1 MSSKNSYTFELPK
14 TSHSAIIKVIG
25 VGGGGSNAVTNMYNR
40 GIKDVDFVICN
51 TDAQALE
58 GSPVINKLQIGINL
72 TKGLGAGA
80 NPEMGKNAAIESKEE
95 IRALLE
101 DGTKMLFVTA
111 GMGGGTGT
119 GAAPIIANVAQ
130 KMGILTVGI
139 VTLPFAFEGNKKK
152 IRAQEGIR
160 ELRKYCDTVL
170 VILNDKLSE
179 KLGDL
184 SIGTAFAQAD
194 TILTTGAKSIAEIIT
209 VPGYVNVDFEDIK
222 AVIKNAG
229 AAVMGSGIAE
239 GENRAINAAKEAL
252 TSPLLDYKDIHG
264 AQKILL
270 SIISGIESEL
280 QMSEL
285 TQITDYIQQQVGV
298 DAELI
303 FGHGCDEQLGE
314 QVRVTVIATGFK
326 KNENR
331 NSRDNFEIYNKPY
344 SKKTTKTKEVT
355 VPGQKDLFENIKV
368 ANSLQNRTID
378 CKNTD
383 KVEYEIVSEQMKI
396 PAFLRKNVN
405 LNPVSIQHSSEI
417 IKLCDSED
425 KI

>member
-1 MSSKNSYTFELPK
+1 MSNKNSYTFELPK
-14 TSHSAIIKVIG
+14 TSHSTIIKVIG

-58 GSPVINKLQIGINL
+58 GSPVTNKLQIGINL

-119 GAAPIIANVAQ
+119 GAAPIIASVAQ
-130 KMGILTVGI
+130 KMKILTVGI

-152 IRAQEGIR
+152 VRAQEGIK

-270 SIISGIESEL
+270 SIVSGIESEL

-303 FGHGCDEQLGE
+303 FGHGCDDQLGE

-331 NSRDNFEIYNKPY
+331 NNFELYNKTY
-344 SKKTTKTKEVT
+344 NKKVTKKKESESVL
-355 VPGQKDLFENIKV
+355 GQKDLFENVKV
-368 ANSLQNRTID
+368 ANSLQNQTID

-383 KVEYEIVSEQMKI
+383 KVQCEIISEQMKI

-405 LNPVSIQHSSEI
+405 LNPASVQHSSEI
-417 IKLCDSED
+417 IKLCDLED
-425 KI
+425 EI